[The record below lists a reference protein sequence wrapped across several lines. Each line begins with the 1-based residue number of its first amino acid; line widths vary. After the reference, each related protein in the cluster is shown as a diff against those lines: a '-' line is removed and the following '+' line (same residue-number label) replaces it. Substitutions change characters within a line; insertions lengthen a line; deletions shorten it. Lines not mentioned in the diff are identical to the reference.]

1 MAQFLKQPP
10 DGDPSAAEIF
20 RLFRSTTT
28 ASLEGLRLVLEECAD
43 LRAELVMIHGLYSD
57 GGDHGVFSARQKDRI
72 LELQA
77 AATAMEALAATLP
90 QAAAGAADGGGES

>member
-1 MAQFLKQPP
+1 MAQSLNKPP
-10 DGDPSAAEIF
+10 NGDPSATEIF

-28 ASLEGLRLVLEECAD
+28 ASLEGLRLLMEECAD
-43 LRAELVMIHGLYSD
+43 LRAELVIIHELSSD
-57 GGDHGVFSARQKDRI
+57 GDDHGVFSARQKDRI

-77 AATAMEALAATLP
+77 AANAMEALAATLP